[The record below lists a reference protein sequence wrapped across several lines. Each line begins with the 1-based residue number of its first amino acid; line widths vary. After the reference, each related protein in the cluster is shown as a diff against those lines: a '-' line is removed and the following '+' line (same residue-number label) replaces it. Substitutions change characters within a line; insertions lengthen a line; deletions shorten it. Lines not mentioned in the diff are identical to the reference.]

1 MFTGDNAM
9 DAPNKEIDFLAS
21 VTHDLK
27 SPLNAILCTIE
38 MLKAHIASDD
48 LDKDAMLRN
57 LSIAEMA
64 GSDMLALVNNMLTT
78 ARMHA
83 GKETVYPDLL
93 GRAELIERTRNM
105 ERTFRNEALGKKID
119 FSVTI
124 GTLPEYVY
132 WDIQKIRFFAI
143 NNLISNALK
152 FLGHE
157 GGTVKVLIDSD
168 ADDNVLISVMDDGPG
183 IPVKERAGV
192 FGKFVQASNNAR
204 SFQGGGF
211 GLFNAHQTIAMHHGS
226 IEVLDGLNGKGVTFQ
241 VRIPAIPFEFDEI
254 TAIQMASAA

>member
-1 MFTGDNAM
+1 M
-9 DAPNKEIDFLAS
+9 DARNNEIDFLAS

-27 SPLNAILCTIE
+27 SPLNAILCTID
-38 MLKAHIASDD
+38 MLKMHIASEN
-48 LDKDAMLRN
+48 LDRDAMLRN

-83 GKETVYPDLL
+83 GKETADPALL

-105 ERTFRNEALGKKID
+105 ERTFHNEALGKNID

-132 WDIQKIRFFAI
+132 WDIQKIRFFAV

-152 FLGHE
+152 FLGH

-168 ADDNVLISVMDDGPG
+168 ADNNVLISVMDDGPG
-183 IPVKERAGV
+183 IPVSERAGV

-226 IEVLDGLNGKGVTFQ
+226 IEILDGLNGKGVTFQ
-241 VRIPAIPFEFDEI
+241 IKLPAIPFEFDEI
-254 TAIQMASAA
+254 TAIQMAA